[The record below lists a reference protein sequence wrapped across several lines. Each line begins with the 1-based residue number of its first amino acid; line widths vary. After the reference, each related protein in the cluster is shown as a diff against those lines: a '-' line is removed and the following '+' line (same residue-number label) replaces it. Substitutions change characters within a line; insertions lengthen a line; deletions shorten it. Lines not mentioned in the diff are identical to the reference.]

1 MIVDGILEE
10 MSIVNTR
17 EMRNGRVY
25 ENRNSLEKVKSCEL
39 KLKNKYLKWKKK
51 NIYSIFIEKWK
62 QNKLKR
68 KKKHKKR
75 VKMI

>member
-1 MIVDGILEE
+1 MMLDGILEE

-17 EMRNGRVY
+17 KMRNGRVY

-51 NIYSIFIEKWK
+51 NYIF
-62 QNKLKR
+62 NFY
-68 KKKHKKR
+68 
-75 VKMI
+75 